1 MGLDT
6 FRADEI
12 TVRDRRSTKSFVN
25 YTSAKYLLNELKE
38 DNRMLYETVD
48 DFIAHLYT
56 LKTLLNNIGFQRLD
70 MEDENYPKLRQIQ
83 KEARSLAQQTTRYIN
98 DLNKYQNRFYRN
110 NKVTLNSL
118 IGKIEASKRTSERLV
133 SKLNKINITFED

>member
-38 DNRMLYETVD
+38 DNRILYETVD

-56 LKTLLNNIGFQRLD
+56 LKTLINNIGFQRLN

>member
-1 MGLDT
+1 MGIDT

-38 DNRMLYETVD
+38 DNRMIYETVD

>member
-38 DNRMLYETVD
+38 DNRILYETVD

-56 LKTLLNNIGFQRLD
+56 LKTLLNNIGFQRLN
-70 MEDENYPKLRQIQ
+70 MEDKNYPKLRQIQ

>member
-38 DNRMLYETVD
+38 DNRILYETVD

-56 LKTLLNNIGFQRLD
+56 LKTLLNNIGFQRLN

>member
-38 DNRMLYETVD
+38 ENRMLYETVD

>member
-38 DNRMLYETVD
+38 DNRMLYERVD

-56 LKTLLNNIGFQRLD
+56 LKTLLNNIGFQRLN

>member
-56 LKTLLNNIGFQRLD
+56 LKTLLNNIGFQRLN